1 MQRKLR
7 ALFWYFIEGCNAI
20 TGLLI
25 RSPTLPKF
33 QKSGISLP
41 LLIAQESKQIKLVK
55 NSPFLVI
62 KKKGP
67 SNHKIFFEYE
77 NQCQKKEICNNPPYK
92 NGQSDYSDSQKFIL
106 QEPSQTKMIKTIQF
120 LRKFVRFW
128 KKCIFRFVRMHF

>member
-1 MQRKLR
+1 M
-7 ALFWYFIEGCNAI
+7 FWYLIEGCNAI

-62 KKKGP
+62 KKKAP
-67 SNHKIFFEYE
+67 ATIKFFLNMKTNVRKKKFVIIPHTKMVSLTILTAKNLPYMDLGE
-77 NQCQKKEICNNPPYK
+77 QKCH
-92 NGQSDYSDSQKFIL
+92 IL
-106 QEPSQTKMIKTIQF
+106 QKGK
-120 LRKFVRFW
+120 
-128 KKCIFRFVRMHF
+128 